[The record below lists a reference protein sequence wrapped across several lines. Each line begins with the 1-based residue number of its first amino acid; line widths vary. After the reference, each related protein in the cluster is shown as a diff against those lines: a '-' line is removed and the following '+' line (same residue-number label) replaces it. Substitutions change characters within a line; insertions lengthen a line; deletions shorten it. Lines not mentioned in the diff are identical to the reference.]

1 MKLRITT
8 SAYQDII
15 RKIGSG
21 IPEKGGLLM
30 GKDGIVTD
38 FIFDQNANTTSTTYE
53 LNIGYLN
60 PLIKL
65 YKRQGYS
72 LLGIV
77 HSHPHGCKELSP
89 QDKDYF
95 KSQFSNF
102 PALDRLYTPI
112 VFSAKQNEFEFF
124 PYIMQKDGTVK
135 IAELEIIPNNY
146 KKFVSKSNKPSKPNK
161 QTIAIRKELLK
172 NVKVHLEKYDDPDQS
187 NQLRFPVKQTLLFV
201 FTLGLLTGVCVSLL
215 PLVFINILKP

>member
-65 YKRQGYS
+65 YKRQGYE

-77 HSHPHGCKELSP
+77 HSHPYGCKELSP

-124 PYIMQKDGTVK
+124 PYIMKKEGTVEL
-135 IAELEIIPNNY
+135 AELEILPNNY
-146 KKFVSKSNKPSKPNK
+146 KKFVSKISKPNK
-161 QTIAIRKELLK
+161 QTIAMRKELLK
-172 NVKVHLEKYDDPDQS
+172 NVKAHLEKYVDPDQS

-201 FTLGLLTGVCVSLL
+201 FTLGLLTGVCVSLF
-215 PLVFINILKP
+215 PLACISILKP